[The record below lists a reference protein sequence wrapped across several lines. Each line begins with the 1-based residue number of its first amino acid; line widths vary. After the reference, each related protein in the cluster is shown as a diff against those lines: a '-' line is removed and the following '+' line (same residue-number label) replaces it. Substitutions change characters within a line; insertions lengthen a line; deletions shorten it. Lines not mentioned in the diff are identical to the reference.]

1 MEGMDGDFCI
11 LPRVKN
17 SRIKRSSGPIHTC
30 GKAPPPHWEWDQAWG
45 KCEIEQIHLRG
56 LVDGHGRRFLHFTK
70 SQKLQDKTVFR
81 SNTHLGESSSAS
93 LGMGPGVWE
102 VRD

>member
-56 LVDGHGRRFLHFTK
+56 LVDHATSKGYGKESHCLGKAQHSAGDHTPDATPDGR
-70 SQKLQDKTVFR
+70 
-81 SNTHLGESSSAS
+81 
-93 LGMGPGVWE
+93 
-102 VRD
+102 